1 MQSLGLNL
9 ELAQNCRKVNIDKG
23 LSINMAQCPCCG
35 KMFEGERGASVHL
48 HYCPKRTDSSAH
60 SKEQVSR
67 RRKEVRDVFNSKL
80 RWRMK
85 PLSISK
91 TKKFSKSL
99 Q

>member
-1 MQSLGLNL
+1 
-9 ELAQNCRKVNIDKG
+9 
-23 LSINMAQCPCCG
+23 MAQCPCCG

-60 SKEQVSR
+60 GKAQVNQ

-91 TKKFSKSL
+91 TKRFSKSL